1 MKKIIVT
8 CVCARACTRMVLF
21 NACMLDSLFCVQ
33 VIAWVTLRAAHQP
46 PHFPRVASG
55 NINGLVAAKL
65 AVKPPYDAIGG
76 KIDSKRY
83 RASPGALKN
92 VLLPFL
98 QEKNRNV
105 NLGC

>member
-1 MKKIIVT
+1 M
-8 CVCARACTRMVLF
+8 CARERARAWCYSTPACWIVYSVCRPYI
-21 NACMLDSLFCVQ
+21 AC
-33 VIAWVTLRAAHQP
+33 VTLRAAHQP
-46 PHFPRVASG
+46 PHFPRVGSG